1 MAGLIGFGQMRD
13 AANKTLEELGL
24 GLLPVLTIQ
33 SDACVIDAIISISI
47 SIDKVLAPRHMMQT
61 PVIRTEPVGMHCQA
75 QLVAH
80 TLPAFHHVA
89 FAWNSTGVGA
99 CDLQRGGA
107 ASGQPQCDRPPWVG
121 S

>member
-47 SIDKVLAPRHMMQT
+47 SIDKVLAPRH
-61 PVIRTEPVGMHCQA
+61 
-75 QLVAH
+75 L
-80 TLPAFHHVA
+80 
-89 FAWNSTGVGA
+89 
-99 CDLQRGGA
+99 
-107 ASGQPQCDRPPWVG
+107 
-121 S
+121 